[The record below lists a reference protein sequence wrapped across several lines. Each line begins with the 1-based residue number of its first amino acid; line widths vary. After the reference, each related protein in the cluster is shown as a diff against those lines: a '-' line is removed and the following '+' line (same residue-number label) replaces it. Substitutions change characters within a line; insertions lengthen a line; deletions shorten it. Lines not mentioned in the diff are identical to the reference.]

1 MGMLSFLGNAVG
13 GGGGIGSAIGA
24 IGGVIDELHTSQEEK
39 DKAKIDLEELRQK
52 PHLMQAMT
60 NLYEA
65 QHRSFFVAGGRPFI
79 LWTCGV
85 AFAFNFVL
93 LPLMTFFAS
102 LAGYA
107 DKIPPPLDMATMMP
121 VLMGILGLG
130 GMRSFDKS
138 KGTST

>member
-1 MGMLSFLGNAVG
+1 MGVLSFLGNAVG
-13 GGGGIGSAIGA
+13 GGGVGSIVQTVGN
-24 IGGVIDELHTSQEEK
+24 VIDELHTSDEEK
-39 DKAKIDLEELRQK
+39 AQAKHDLEELRQK
-52 PHLMQAMT
+52 PALMQALINME
-60 NLYEA
+60 EA
-65 QHRSFFVAGGRPFI
+65 KHRTFFVAGGRPFI

-93 LPLMTFFAS
+93 LPFMTFFAS

-138 KGTST
+138 KGTSK